1 MTTFNHFNFNVLDLE
16 KSLKFYKDSLNLEPV
31 REKVA
36 EDGSFKL
43 VYLGDGSSDFTLELT
58 WLRDRTEP
66 YNLGECEFHLAFKT
80 DEYDRLHQLHKDQ
93 GVICFE
99 NEKMGIYFILD
110 PDGYWIEI
118 VPDRHYFDSSTVFTL
133 KYIPNFKIKYNY
145 SGRGIFLFGFTG
157 KGTPPS

>member
-80 DEYDRLHQLHKDQ
+80 DEYHRLHQLHKDQ
-93 GVICFE
+93 GVICFQ

-118 VPDRHYFDSSTVFTL
+118 VPDRH
-133 KYIPNFKIKYNY
+133 
-145 SGRGIFLFGFTG
+145 
-157 KGTPPS
+157 